1 MHTTPARRR
10 QPLLALASGLGR
22 KAQRFA
28 TSLLPVDA
36 GRRGDCNRCGE
47 CCKLP
52 YPCPFLRYDADGLS
66 RCSVYHA
73 RPPSCRKYP
82 RTASE
87 HITPATCGYYFVNV
101 TDLGRAQPATEQA
114 GG

>member
-1 MHTTPARRR
+1 MSATQDTAPD
-10 QPLLALASGLGR
+10 ALAPGLTQKLKR
-22 KAQRFA
+22 LA

-52 YPCPFLRYDADGLS
+52 FPCPFLRYDDAGLS
-66 RCSVYHA
+66 RCAVYHA

-82 RTASE
+82 RTSAE
-87 HITPATCGYYFVNV
+87 NLTPATCGYYFVAV
-101 TDLGRAQPATEQA
+101 EDIGLRTAQPEQA